1 MAKFKPKKSWAGKFK
16 NAFRGVVVGIK
27 DQNSFAV
34 HIPVAILVIVVAAVC
49 QVSLERMCILLLCIA
64 TVMGAELFN
73 SSIESLAKSITDEE
87 DAHIGRALDIASG
100 AVLVVAAFAV
110 IVGLIILVQPVLNL
124 F

>member
-1 MAKFKPKKSWAGKFK
+1 MAKFEPKKSWAGKFK

-27 DQNSFAV
+27 GQNSFAV

-100 AVLVVAAFAV
+100 AVLIVAAFAV
-110 IVGLIILVQPVLNL
+110 IVGLIISVQQVLES